1 MKNIRNKLVFFF
13 LVAVIS
19 AVDIFYNG
27 NGFVQLALILLAST
41 VVFCMPAIKFNINRL
56 TFIILFGANLIV
68 LTMSLTHRI
77 YLLNM
82 LFLSYLL
89 WSIITPKLQHFKLL
103 FPITFLLSFI
113 SVYAVSL
120 LDFSVPI
127 FVIALYPV
135 YVFGSLVNGKNIIK
149 TKKIWAFAFLNLV
162 ISSFGLVVFLF
173 KSLGRSIIDSVLL
186 INIVK
191 MGALTAVYLP
201 FITLFA
207 VWFAIS
213 ANMIFRMLI
222 SRFSKGSTAFDLSDF
237 IRPVVSLI
245 SFFAVSGI
253 ATFICEFS
261 IRQNLKE
268 TIKDVLD
275 PNLLFNILVL
285 CGIYLCLTALLGKGI
300 PKIIIGIVT
309 IFLTVANYI
318 KFTYFDEPFYPW
330 DLYLVRNLIGI
341 SREYLSIPIIIAV
354 IAAIGVL
361 VYLVIH
367 FRKAIGRYL
376 KPKLSLFL
384 LPFAAVF
391 FLLNSVILTNTPLS
405 IQLGIQ
411 KSWYIGKDEIMAN
424 GMFAQNYFYLT
435 ELDKYLN
442 PKPQG
447 YNENTMS
454 VINSKYGKTGESV
467 AASASVSKEK
477 PNVIMIM
484 SESFWDITKLNDLK
498 FSKDIVENTHKYQK
512 GQIAAPIIGGGTANS
527 EFEALTGMSISSL
540 SPGIIVYNAYL
551 RTKTPSIASVL
562 KDNGY
567 STTAIHPN
575 YGWFYNRDKVYNYF
589 GFDDF
594 YDVDKFSLSS
604 QCKGPYISD
613 YALVDKIMDTLNSS
627 DKPAF
632 IFGVSMQ
639 NHDPYI
645 DKYSSHDV
653 TVESEKLDDK
663 QKNIVGN
670 YAQGIY
676 DADQSLGK
684 LIQELK
690 KIKKPTIVYFFGD
703 HAPRLGSLD
712 DFYKVYDLLGTDDR
726 SAQNQNLEKL
736 KYYTTPFAAWS
747 NYKEIDSFT
756 EIVSPSHIAYKILQD
771 AGVKYPNYFNIL
783 PELEKNFPVLHQQT
797 ISTVDNNNQLIKDY
811 RLIQYDLLFGNKY
824 LK

>member
-1 MKNIRNKLVFFF
+1 MKNIGNKLIFFF

-19 AVDIFYNG
+19 AIDIFYSG
-27 NGFVQLALILLAST
+27 NGFVQLALVLLAST
-41 VVFCMPAIKFNINRL
+41 VVFYMPAVKFNINRL

-68 LTMSLTHRI
+68 FIMSLTHRV

-103 FPITFLLSFI
+103 FPVTFLLSFI

-135 YVFGSLVNGKNIIK
+135 YVFGAMVNGKNIIK
-149 TKKIWAFAFLNLV
+149 SNKIWAFAFLNLV
-162 ISSFGLVVFLF
+162 ISFIGLSVFLF
-173 KSLGRSIIDSVLL
+173 KALGRSIIDSVLL

-191 MGALTAVYLP
+191 LGALTAVYLP
-201 FITLFA
+201 FITLFSI
-207 VWFAIS
+207 WFAIS
-213 ANMIFRMLI
+213 ANMIFRLLI
-222 SRFSKGSTAFDLSDF
+222 SKFSKGSSAFDLSDY
-237 IRPVVSLI
+237 IKPVVNLI

-275 PNLLFNILVL
+275 PNLMFNILVL
-285 CGIYLCLTALLGKGI
+285 GGIYLCLTALLGKGI

-341 SREYLSIPIIIAV
+341 SREYLSIPIIITV
-354 IAAIGVL
+354 VAAIGIL
-361 VYLVIH
+361 VYLMIH
-367 FRKAIGRYL
+367 FRKALGRYL

-384 LPFAAVF
+384 LPFAAAF

-447 YNENTMS
+447 YNEDTM
-454 VINSKYGKTGESV
+454 VEINSKYGKTGESV

-477 PNVIMIM
+477 PNIIMIM

-498 FSKDIVENTHKYQK
+498 FSKDIAENTHKYQK

-551 RTKTPSIASVL
+551 RTETPSIASVL
-562 KDNGY
+562 KSNGY

-589 GFDDF
+589 GFDNF

-613 YALVDKIMDTLNSS
+613 YALVDKIMETLNSS

-632 IFGVSMQ
+632 IFGLSMQ

-653 TVESEKLDDK
+653 TVESDKLDSQ

-670 YAQGIY
+670 FAQGIY
-676 DADQSLGK
+676 DADQSFGK
-684 LIQELK
+684 LVEELK
-690 KIKKPTIVYFFGD
+690 KVKKPTLVYFFGD
-703 HAPRLGSLD
+703 HAPRLGSLN

-747 NYKEIDSFT
+747 NYKEIDSFS
-756 EIVSPSHIAYKILQD
+756 EIVSPSHLAYKVLQD

-797 ISTVDNNNQLIKDY
+797 INTVDNNNQLIKDY

>member
-89 WSIITPKLQHFKLL
+89 WSIITPRLQHFKLL

-120 LDFSVPI
+120 LDFSVPV
-127 FVIALYPV
+127 FAIALYPI

-149 TKKIWAFAFLNLV
+149 TKTIWAFAFLNLV
-162 ISSFGLVVFLF
+162 ISFLGLAVFLF

-191 MGALTAVYLP
+191 LGALTAVYLP

-207 VWFAIS
+207 LWFAIS

-237 IRPVVSLI
+237 IKPVVSLI

-447 YNENTMS
+447 YNENTMAE
-454 VINSKYGKTGESV
+454 INSKYGKTGQSV

-653 TVESEKLDDK
+653 TVESDKLDDK

-670 YAQGIY
+670 FAQGIY

-690 KIKKPTIVYFFGD
+690 KIKKPTLVYFFGD

-712 DFYKVYDLLGTDDR
+712 DFYTVYDLLGTDDK

-747 NYKEIDSFT
+747 NYKEIDSFS

-797 ISTVDNNNQLIKDY
+797 ISSVDNNNQLIKDY

>member
-1 MKNIRNKLVFFF
+1 MKNIRNNLFFFF

-27 NGFVQLALILLAST
+27 NGFVQLALVLLAST

-89 WSIITPKLQHFKLL
+89 WSIITPKLQHFKSL

-120 LDFSVPI
+120 LDFSVPV
-127 FVIALYPV
+127 FVMALYPV
-135 YVFGSLVNGKNIIK
+135 YVFGSMVNGKNIIK
-149 TKKIWAFAFLNLV
+149 TKKIWAFALLNLV
-162 ISSFGLVVFLF
+162 ISSFGLAVFLF

-191 MGALTAVYLP
+191 QGALTAVYLP
-201 FITLFA
+201 FITLFSI
-207 VWFAIS
+207 WFAIS
-213 ANMIFRMLI
+213 VNMIFRMLA
-222 SRFSKGSTAFDLSDF
+222 SKFSKGSTAFNLSDY
-237 IRPVVSLI
+237 IKPVVNLI
-245 SFFAVSGI
+245 SFFAVSVI

-275 PNLLFNILVL
+275 PNLMFNILVL
-285 CGIYLCLTALLGKGI
+285 CSIYLCLIALLGKGI

-330 DLYLVRNLIGI
+330 DLYLIRNLIGI
-341 SREYLSIPIIIAV
+341 SKEYLSIPIIIAV
-354 IAAIGVL
+354 VAAIGIL
-361 VYLVIH
+361 VILIIH

-376 KPKLSLFL
+376 KPNLSLFL
-384 LPFAAVF
+384 LPFAAAF
-391 FLLNSVILTNTPLS
+391 FLLNSVVLTNTPLS
-405 IQLGIQ
+405 VQLGIQ

-447 YNENTMS
+447 YNENTMAE
-454 VINSKYGKTGESV
+454 INSKYGKTGESV

-477 PNVIMIM
+477 PNVIVIM

-551 RTKTPSIASVL
+551 RTQTPSIASVL

-575 YGWFYNRDKVYNYF
+575 YGWFYNRDKVYSYF
-589 GFDDF
+589 GFDNF
-594 YDVDKFSLSS
+594 YDVDKFDLSS

-632 IFGVSMQ
+632 IFGLSMQ

-653 TVESEKLDDK
+653 TVESDKLDSQ

-670 YAQGIY
+670 FAQGIY

-684 LIQELK
+684 LIQELQK
-690 KIKKPTIVYFFGD
+690 SKKPTLLYFFGD
-703 HAPRLGSLD
+703 HAPRLGSLN
-712 DFYKVYDLLGTDDR
+712 DFYKVYDMLGTNDK

-747 NYKEIDSFT
+747 NYKEIDSFS
-756 EIVSPSHIAYKILQD
+756 EIVSPSHLAYKILQD
-771 AGVKYPNYFNIL
+771 AGAKFPNYFNIL
-783 PELEKNFPVLHQQT
+783 PELEKSFPVLHQQT
-797 ISTVDNNNQLIKDY
+797 ISTVDNNDQLIKDY

>member
-82 LFLSYLL
+82 LILSYLL

-120 LDFSVPI
+120 LDFSVPV

-149 TKKIWAFAFLNLV
+149 TKTIWAFAFLNLV
-162 ISSFGLVVFLF
+162 ISFLGLAVFLF

-191 MGALTAVYLP
+191 LGALTAVYLP

-207 VWFAIS
+207 LWFAIS

-447 YNENTMS
+447 YNENTMAE
-454 VINSKYGKTGESV
+454 INSKYGKTGESV
-467 AASASVSKEK
+467 AATSSVSKEK

-653 TVESEKLDDK
+653 TVESDKLDDK

-670 YAQGIY
+670 FAQGIY

-690 KIKKPTIVYFFGD
+690 KIKKPTLVYFFGD

-712 DFYKVYDLLGTDDR
+712 DFYTVYDLLGTDDK

-747 NYKEIDSFT
+747 NYKEIDSFS

-797 ISTVDNNNQLIKDY
+797 ISSVDNNNQLIKDY

>member
-1 MKNIRNKLVFFF
+1 MKNIINNFVLIF
-13 LVAVIS
+13 LVTIIGT
-19 AVDIFYNG
+19 VDIFYKG
-27 NGFVQLALILLAST
+27 NAFVQLALVLLAST
-41 VVFCMPAIKFNINRL
+41 VVFYMPAIKLNINKL
-56 TFIILFGANLIV
+56 AFIILLIV
-68 LTMSLTHRI
+68 NLFVLAITVMQRT
-77 YLLNM
+77 YLLNI

-89 WSIITPKLQHFKLL
+89 WRIITPKLQHFNFL
-103 FPITFLLSFI
+103 FPMTFLLSFI
-113 SVYAVSL
+113 SVYAACL
-120 LDFSVPI
+120 LDFSVPV
-127 FVIALYPV
+127 FVVALYPV
-135 YVFGSLVNGKNIIK
+135 YVFGSLLNGKNIIK

-162 ISSFGLVVFLF
+162 VSSLGLTIFLF
-173 KSLGRSIIDSVLL
+173 KSLGQSIIDSVLL
-186 INIVK
+186 INIVNL
-191 MGALTAVYLP
+191 GALSAVYLP
-201 FITLFA
+201 LLSLFA
-207 VWFAIS
+207 IWFAIS
-213 ANMIFRMLI
+213 ANMIFRML
-222 SRFSKGSTAFDLSDF
+222 FSKFSKAGTAFELSNF
-237 IRPVVSLI
+237 IKPVLSLI
-245 SFFAVSGI
+245 SFFTVSGI
-253 ATFICEFS
+253 ATFICELS
-261 IRQNLKE
+261 IRQNFKE
-268 TIKDVLD
+268 TIQDILD

-285 CGIYLCLTALLGKGI
+285 CSIYMFLTALLGRGI
-300 PKIIIGIVT
+300 PKILIGIVT

-318 KFTYFDEPFYPW
+318 KFKYFDEPFYPW
-330 DLYLVRNLIGI
+330 DLYLIRNLIGI
-341 SREYLSIPIIIAV
+341 CKEYLSIPIIIAV
-354 IAAIGVL
+354 VAAIGIL

-376 KPKLSLFL
+376 KPKLSLVL
-384 LPFAAVF
+384 LPFAGI
-391 FLLNSVILTNTPLS
+391 FLILNSIVLIYTPLS

-411 KSWYIGKDEIMAN
+411 QSWYIGKDEIIAN
-424 GMFAQNYFYLT
+424 GMFAQNYFYLS

-447 YNENTMS
+447 YSENTMAD
-454 VINSKYGKTGESV
+454 INSKYGETGDSV
-467 AASASVSKEK
+467 AASAFVSNEK

-498 FSKDIVENTHKYQK
+498 FSKNIVENTHKYQK
-512 GQIAAPIIGGGTANS
+512 GQLAAPVIGGGTANS
-527 EFEALTGMSISSL
+527 EFEALTGMSISAL

-551 RTKTPSIASVL
+551 RTTTPSIASVL

-589 GFDDF
+589 GFEKF

-613 YALVDKIMDTLNSS
+613 YALVDKIMETLNSS

-632 IFGVSMQ
+632 IFGISMQ

-653 TVESEKLDDK
+653 TVESTKLNEQ

-670 YAQGIY
+670 FAQGIY

-684 LIQELK
+684 LIEELK
-690 KIKKPTIVYFFGD
+690 ESKKPTLVYFFGD
-703 HAPRLGSLD
+703 HAPRLGSLN

-747 NYKEIDSFT
+747 NFKEIDSFS
-756 EIVSPSHIAYKILQD
+756 EIVSPSHIAYKILED
-771 AGVKYPNYFNIL
+771 TGVKYPNYFNIL
-783 PELEKNFPVLHQQT
+783 PKLEKDFPVLHQQT
-797 ISTVDNNNQLIKDY
+797 ISTVDSDNQLIKDY